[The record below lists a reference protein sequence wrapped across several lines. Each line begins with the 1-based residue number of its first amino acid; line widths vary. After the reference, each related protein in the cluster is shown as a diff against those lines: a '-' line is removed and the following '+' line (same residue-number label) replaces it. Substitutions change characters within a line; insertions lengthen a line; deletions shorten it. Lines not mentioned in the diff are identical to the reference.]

1 MLRTLLLSA
10 CALAAASAASAQS
23 APAPASAAPLGGP
36 VIPGVCLLSREAVFA
51 NAAVGRAATARLAEL
66 STAAQAEIAAERTPL
81 EAEASALQ
89 GLPETPENMARAQAF
104 AQRWQALQQK
114 ADHTAREIE
123 ATRQAVLGRISTEA
137 QPVIA
142 EVYRAKACGLL
153 LDRNTALGG
162 NFANDLTAGVVEG
175 LDRRIT
181 TLAFDRERLPQGA
194 AGQ

>member
-1 MLRTLLLSA
+1 MLRTLLFST
-10 CALAAASAASAQS
+10 CALAVASTASAQT
-23 APAPASAAPLGGP
+23 APAPAAAPLGGP
-36 VIPGVCLLSREAVFA
+36 VIAGVCLLSREAVFA
-51 NAAVGRAATARLAEL
+51 NAAVGRAATARLTEL
-66 STAAQAEIAAERTPL
+66 STTAQAEIAAERGPL
-81 EAEASALQ
+81 EAEAGALQ

-123 ATRQAVLGRISTEA
+123 ATRQAVLARISTEA

-153 LDRNTALGG
+153 FDRGTALGG
-162 NFANDLTAGVVEG
+162 NFTNDLTAGVVEG

-181 TLAFDRERLPQGA
+181 TFAFDRERLPQGA
-194 AGQ
+194 TGQ